1 MTLLRGWGLH
11 GGYDRRPVVR
21 GVDLEVAPGRCVA
34 LLGPNGAGKT
44 TLVRLLA
51 GVLPAERGTVE
62 LLGRPL
68 TTWRRREA
76 ARAVAL
82 VPQQV
87 HFAFPLTVREVIEQG
102 RAPHLG
108 PWRPPGRDDHAAVA
122 DAIARLDLAGLADAP
137 VQRLSGGE
145 RQRVVLAR
153 ALATRARVLLL
164 DEPAAALDLR
174 HQLDL
179 AGIVATLRA
188 EGVGVVAVLHDWN
201 LALELA
207 DELVVLREGR
217 VVAAGRPAETVRPEL
232 FAAVFGVE
240 VEILADRAGRPVV
253 VPRAR
258 LGAAP

>member
-1 MTLLRGWGLH
+1 VTLLRGLGLH
-11 GGYDRRPVVR
+11 GGYGGRPVVR
-21 GVDLEVAPGRCVA
+21 GVDIEVTEGRCVA

-51 GVLPAERGTVE
+51 GVLPVERGAVE

-68 TTWRRREA
+68 HAWRRREV
-76 ARAVAL
+76 AREVAL
-82 VPQQV
+82 VPQLL

-108 PWRPPGRDDHAAVA
+108 PWRPPGPEDHAAVA
-122 DAIARLDLAGLADAP
+122 EAIARLDLAGVADAP

-164 DEPAAALDLR
+164 DEPATALDLR

-179 AGIVATLRA
+179 AATIGRLR
-188 EGVGVVAVLHDWN
+188 EDGVGVVVVVHDWN
-201 LALELA
+201 LALQIA
-207 DELVVLREGR
+207 DELVVLQEGQ
-217 VVAAGRPAETVRPEL
+217 VVAAGRPEETLRAEL
-232 FAAVFGVE
+232 FSATFGVD
-240 VEILADRAGRPVV
+240 VEILRGRDGRPVV
-253 VPRAR
+253 VPRAASTA
-258 LGAAP
+258 GA

>member
-1 MTLLRGWGLH
+1 MTLLRGLGLH
-11 GGYDRRPVVR
+11 GGYGGRAVVR
-21 GVDLEVAPGRCVA
+21 GVDLEVAGGRCVA

-51 GVLPAERGTVE
+51 GVLPVERGSVE

-68 TTWRRREA
+68 AAWRRREV
-76 ARAVAL
+76 AREIAL
-82 VPQQV
+82 VPQLL

-108 PWRPPGRDDHAAVA
+108 PWRPPGPEDHAAVA
-122 DAIARLDLAGLADAP
+122 EAIARLDLAGLADAP

-179 AGIVATLRA
+179 VAIVGRLRG
-188 EGVGVVAVLHDWN
+188 EGVGVAVVVHDWN

-207 DELVVLREGR
+207 DELVVLQAGR
-217 VVAAGRPAETVRPEL
+217 VVAAGRPEETIRPEL
-232 FAAVFGVE
+232 FTAVFGVE
-240 VEILADRAGRPVV
+240 VEILRGRNGRPVV
-253 VPRAR
+253 VPRTAGR
-258 LGAAP
+258 TAG